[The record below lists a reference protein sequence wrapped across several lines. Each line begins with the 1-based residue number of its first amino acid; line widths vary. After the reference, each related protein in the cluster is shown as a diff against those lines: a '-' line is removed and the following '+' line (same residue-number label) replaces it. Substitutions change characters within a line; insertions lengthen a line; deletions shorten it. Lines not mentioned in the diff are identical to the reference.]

1 MAENNMKARFTA
13 PEAKVLVVDDLP
25 ANIRIVKE
33 LMSPCGVKTFVSLS
47 GEKAIELIQ
56 KDTFDLVFMDQMM
69 PEMDGMETISRIRAL
84 AENGGDKSGYYRTL
98 PIVLLTANAVT
109 ETKEELDRL
118 GINGYI
124 TKPINPARLFDT
136 IEKLLPPE
144 KITAST
150 K

>member
-1 MAENNMKARFTA
+1 MAENNVKARFFA
-13 PEAKVLVVDDLP
+13 PDAKILVVDDLP

-33 LMSPCGVKTFVSLS
+33 LMSPCGVKTYASLS

-69 PEMDGMETISRIRAL
+69 PEMDGMETIARIRAL

-98 PIVLLTANAVT
+98 PIVLFTANAVK
-109 ETKEELDRL
+109 ETQEELGRM
-118 GINGYI
+118 GINGCI
-124 TKPINPARLFDT
+124 TKPIDPARLLGI

-144 KITAST
+144 KITPLS
-150 K
+150 